1 LGTGHAIQQT
11 GEALKDFH
19 GNILILCGDVP
30 LLLPSTIKAM
40 TDMHIQSC
48 ASITVLTAIL
58 NDPSGYGR
66 IIKDNRNNVTKIV
79 EERDASHEEKTI
91 KEINTGI
98 YCVKSNFLFEAIN
111 QIDNNNAQKEYYLTD
126 IFQYARERQ
135 AKVISVIARDPQET
149 MGINTMKDLE
159 EANRILTE
167 REQKICSYQELPPA
181 SP

>member
-1 LGTGHAIQQT
+1 
-11 GEALKDFH
+11 
-19 GNILILCGDVP
+19 
-30 LLLPSTIKAM
+30 
-40 TDMHIQSC
+40 MHIQSC